1 MANVDPKRKKLK
13 EVILEMQQMIQNQQK
28 HINALRQEREERN
41 KESAQER
48 DLEADAEEDEKQPR
62 AQQQEKKEKQDL
74 EQQPASRH
82 NLRIEAKLP
91 LPPTFDGSNKTSVNT
106 WLFEMEQYFQVAN
119 LPPEQRVSW
128 GAVLLREGAA
138 NWWSSE
144 LQTRKQDIQGNSL
157 TAATSE
163 TPRTSDMF
171 TWAEFQ
177 ALCRKRFAPVEAA
190 MTARSVLMTLQQL
203 KHTGI
208 EAYNQAFQRQL
219 SLITDMN
226 VADQLVYYQRGL
238 KPDVGRDVNIAN
250 PKTLIEAMGIAS
262 RSSATWVTKM
272 QANSSSMAHSSHG
285 PEDGSAAEMNYLMST
300 ADNLGGL
307 SNNSSHMYTN
317 SSLNYI
323 GGYGGRGGGGY
334 RRGSY
339 SYPRS
344 RPADLDRLQAENRC
358 FRCGQQGHLARDCKR
373 SSSSSSFG
381 GGWNS
386 RGGDGRFQ
394 PYQPSY
400 GRGNFRGRGRGLNF
414 RARSQ

>member
-119 LPPEQRVSW
+119 LPPEQRVGW

-163 TPRTSDMF
+163 MPRTSDMF

-262 RSSATWVTKM
+262 IQIHR
-272 QANSSSMAHSSHG
+272 
-285 PEDGSAAEMNYLMST
+285 
-300 ADNLGGL
+300 
-307 SNNSSHMYTN
+307 
-317 SSLNYI
+317 
-323 GGYGGRGGGGY
+323 
-334 RRGSY
+334 
-339 SYPRS
+339 
-344 RPADLDRLQAENRC
+344 
-358 FRCGQQGHLARDCKR
+358 
-373 SSSSSSFG
+373 
-381 GGWNS
+381 
-386 RGGDGRFQ
+386 
-394 PYQPSY
+394 
-400 GRGNFRGRGRGLNF
+400 
-414 RARSQ
+414 